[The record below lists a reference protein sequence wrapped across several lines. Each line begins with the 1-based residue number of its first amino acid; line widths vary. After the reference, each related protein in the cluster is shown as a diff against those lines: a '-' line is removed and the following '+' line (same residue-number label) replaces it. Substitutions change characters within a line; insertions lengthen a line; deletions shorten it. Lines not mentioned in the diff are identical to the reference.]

1 MCINDNSSHTVMDN
15 KENKNAHQANQPHQ
29 NNEAST
35 QGDMNQEAPKKKASW
50 QMILT
55 VVAIIAVILIFTLP
69 GDRNP
74 DDSLVGDDTEMVD
87 DNASSTDS
95 GTTDAGTPSGPAT
108 TSEIMTPVAV
118 GDEFL
123 YQFNGIEWFLTA
135 EENGSTAVAFKFS
148 EFSRR
153 EGSIVAFGNPYS
165 LGQFAGD
172 CNEVSE
178 LSVSGNDTPLAFVT
192 CRTDANNG
200 VDIVIFQDAANPAR
214 VYVAERSV
222 EDRKAGAFADFF
234 ELDITTIVR

>member
-1 MCINDNSSHTVMDN
+1 
-15 KENKNAHQANQPHQ
+15 
-29 NNEAST
+29 
-35 QGDMNQEAPKKKASW
+35 MNQEAPKKKASW

-69 GDRNP
+69 GDRNT
-74 DDSLVGDDTEMVD
+74 DDGLVGDDTEMLD
-87 DNASSTDS
+87 DSASSTES
-95 GTTDAGTPSGPAT
+95 GIDANDNTSSAPAA

-123 YQFNGIEWFLTA
+123 YQFNGIEWFLTK

-172 CNEVSE
+172 CNEASE
-178 LSVSGNDTPLAFVT
+178 LSVSGNDTPLAFAT